1 MDNTLCD
8 FSPLKVAFWP
18 SMWSTF
24 IIVCVW
30 LKRRCFHF
38 SVPTML
44 FKFSVFIVTFYLF
57 ILLYSERYIL
67 KSPTMWIFLTLIL
80 LYMF

>member
-30 LKRRCFHF
+30 LKRCFHF

-57 ILLYSERYIL
+57 ILLYSERCIL
-67 KSPTMWIFLTLIL
+67 KSPTKTVIL
-80 LYMF
+80 